1 MNNGKKGKKAIISG
15 LIWKFAERMASQG
28 VSFVVSVVLARL
40 LLPSDYGMV
49 ALVLIFVNL
58 ANVFVSTGFNTAL
71 IQKKD
76 ADDLDYS
83 TLFYSSVAVAVIMYG
98 ILFVTAPH
106 LEIFFSQ
113 KGLTKVI
120 RVLSLILIVNA
131 FKSIQHAYVSSNMQ
145 FKRFFYSTL
154 GGTLISA
161 VVGLYMAYT
170 GYGVWALVAQNMVN
184 ITVDTAILYL
194 TVKWR
199 PKLMFSFKRAKSLM
213 LYGMNITLGQL
224 LSTGYNQLRSLVV
237 GRLYS
242 AADLAYYNKGEQ
254 IPQLITTNI
263 DTSVASVLFPALS
276 NENDDTG
283 RVKVITRNAISTSSY
298 LLFPIMFGLAAAA
311 EPLIRLL
318 LTEKWMF
325 SVPYL
330 RLACIAY
337 AFIPVNS
344 TNLQAIKALGRSDM
358 FLRVEIVKKVLGIA
372 LVLVTMYHS
381 VFAIAVS
388 NVFINVIAI
397 FINAYPNKI
406 LMKYGVKEQIKDIS
420 PYLIVSLL
428 MAVIV
433 YAVTFLHIGDAAT
446 LILQVFVG
454 IASYSLMSY
463 ILGFEPFFMLIE
475 AFKKITSNK

>member
-83 TLFYSSVAVAVIMYG
+83 TLFYSSVAVAVVMYG

-194 TVKWR
+194 TVK
-199 PKLMFSFKRAKSLM
+199 
-213 LYGMNITLGQL
+213 Y
-224 LSTGYNQLRSLVV
+224 
-237 GRLYS
+237 
-242 AADLAYYNKGEQ
+242 
-254 IPQLITTNI
+254 
-263 DTSVASVLFPALS
+263 
-276 NENDDTG
+276 
-283 RVKVITRNAISTSSY
+283 
-298 LLFPIMFGLAAAA
+298 
-311 EPLIRLL
+311 
-318 LTEKWMF
+318 
-325 SVPYL
+325 
-330 RLACIAY
+330 
-337 AFIPVNS
+337 
-344 TNLQAIKALGRSDM
+344 
-358 FLRVEIVKKVLGIA
+358 
-372 LVLVTMYHS
+372 
-381 VFAIAVS
+381 VF
-388 NVFINVIAI
+388 
-397 FINAYPNKI
+397 
-406 LMKYGVKEQIKDIS
+406 
-420 PYLIVSLL
+420 
-428 MAVIV
+428 
-433 YAVTFLHIGDAAT
+433 H
-446 LILQVFVG
+446 
-454 IASYSLMSY
+454 
-463 ILGFEPFFMLIE
+463 
-475 AFKKITSNK
+475 

>member
-1 MNNGKKGKKAIISG
+1 
-15 LIWKFAERMASQG
+15 
-28 VSFVVSVVLARL
+28 
-40 LLPSDYGMV
+40 
-49 ALVLIFVNL
+49 
-58 ANVFVSTGFNTAL
+58 
-71 IQKKD
+71 
-76 ADDLDYS
+76 
-83 TLFYSSVAVAVIMYG
+83 
-98 ILFVTAPH
+98 
-106 LEIFFSQ
+106 
-113 KGLTKVI
+113 
-120 RVLSLILIVNA
+120 
-131 FKSIQHAYVSSNMQ
+131 
-145 FKRFFYSTL
+145 
-154 GGTLISA
+154 
-161 VVGLYMAYT
+161 
-170 GYGVWALVAQNMVN
+170 
-184 ITVDTAILYL
+184 
-194 TVKWR
+194 
-199 PKLMFSFKRAKSLM
+199 
-213 LYGMNITLGQL
+213 
-224 LSTGYNQLRSLVV
+224 
-237 GRLYS
+237 
-242 AADLAYYNKGEQ
+242 
-254 IPQLITTNI
+254 
-263 DTSVASVLFPALS
+263 
-276 NENDDTG
+276 
-283 RVKVITRNAISTSSY
+283 
-298 LLFPIMFGLAAAA
+298 MFGLAAAA

-433 YAVTFLHIGDAAT
+433 YAVTFLHIGDVAT